1 MHENNRSFFRD
12 PLMFVTVTAQSV
24 ALKVGD
30 AAPDFELTEQEGES
44 TLRRC
49 GRIERAI
56 LRIESGRDAIDI
68 TGVKSVCAAL
78 Q

>member
-30 AAPDFELTEQEGES
+30 AAPDFELTDQKDNLV
-44 TLRRC
+44 TLSDCHRKVSP
-49 GRIERAI
+49 
-56 LRIESGRDAIDI
+56 LY
-68 TGVKSVCAAL
+68 GVL
-78 Q
+78 DE